1 MKSQGPLSRL
11 DLNLLVALDALLTE
25 RSVSRAAIRLHLS
38 QPTLSA
44 SLARLRTHFGDPLLA
59 RRGNSYDLTPL
70 AARLADQVP
79 TVLEGARRIFET
91 EPVWDPRESTREF
104 SIYMS
109 DYGMATIAPIVARL
123 SREVAPD
130 IRFRFLL
137 HNPAIVDDATER
149 LRSVDG
155 IVLPH
160 GFLSNLPYTDLWRDD
175 WVVVASIDNPAAR
188 DGLSFDDLANA
199 SWAFT
204 YQTRTAFTSASRQLQ
219 QLGLEPRL
227 EVVVESFLA
236 VSQFVVGTDRL
247 AMVQRGVA
255 RLIERFEGVILLE
268 PPFEATPLSNAL
280 WWHPTYRDDPAH
292 AWMRGVFAAAGE
304 LMTRESGAEADI
316 AAADSQ
322 PARSASP
329 G

>member
-1 MKSQGPLSRL
+1 MKSEAPLSRL
-11 DLNLLVALDALLTE
+11 DLNLLVALDALLSE
-25 RSVSRAAIRLHLS
+25 RSVSRAAVRLHLS

-44 SLARLRTHFGDPLLA
+44 SLARLRTHFGDELLA

-70 AARLADQVP
+70 GVRLAEHVP
-79 TVLEGARRIFET
+79 TVLEGARRVFEI
-91 EPVWDPRESTREF
+91 EPAWDPSASTREF

-109 DYGMATIAPIVARL
+109 DYGMATLAPIVARF
-123 SREVAPD
+123 SRSIAPD

-137 HNPAIVDDATER
+137 HNPAIVDEATER
-149 LRSVDG
+149 LRTVDG

-160 GFLSNLPYTDLWRDD
+160 GFLSEVPYTDLWRDE
-175 WVVVASIDNPAAR
+175 WVVVASTEHPAAKT
-188 DGLSFDDLANA
+188 GLAFEDLAHA
-199 SWAFT
+199 SWAFS

-236 VSQFVVGTDRL
+236 VPQFVVGTDRL

-255 RLIERFEGVILLE
+255 RLIERFEGVVVLE

-280 WWHPTYRDDPAH
+280 WWHPMYRNDPAH
-292 AWMRGVFAAAGE
+292 AWMRGVFVRAGE
-304 LMTRESGAEADI
+304 LLMRELGDGAVV
-316 AAADSQ
+316 
-322 PARSASP
+322 P
-329 G
+329 